1 MFDFNE
7 ETKKAASEEK
17 KFEGLPAGKYHVS
30 VESYE
35 ERTTQAGK
43 GYARVTYKVVSGD
56 KAGLKIWISYF
67 QNQYSQDNLNAVALA
82 TGKIDAC
89 VAMGSFEGAIG
100 GELILGIKY
109 KESKGGGDPFCNQ
122 SSAEPVRE
130 LSGDAM
136 PPAGSPEA
144 ESLAPF

>member
-1 MFDFNE
+1 MFSFNE
-7 ETKKAASEEK
+7 ETKRAASEEK

-35 ERTTQAGK
+35 ERETQAGK
-43 GYARVTYKVVSGD
+43 QYARVTYKVESGEN
-56 KAGLKIWISYF
+56 AGLKIWISYF

-122 SSAEPVRE
+122 SSAEPVKHE
-130 LSGDAM
+130 L
-136 PPAGSPEA
+136 PPAGTPAAEA
-144 ESLAPF
+144 MAPF